1 MASFSTLI
9 LPIAALCGVV
19 ILLPWLLLPRSSTSH
34 RRLAGVILA
43 TALTTWIAGAL
54 ILAPLHAALN
64 GGLGTEPLPILALH
78 YLARS
83 SRFAMLWGPLLALV
97 WLIRAQEMNRRVGL
111 KMVEGKPRGF
121 GRTEAAMQRSMEG
134 K

>member
-9 LPIAALCGVV
+9 LPIATLCGVV

-43 TALTTWIAGAL
+43 TALTTWSSGAL
-54 ILAPLHAALN
+54 ILALLHASLN
-64 GGLGTEPLPILALH
+64 GGLGASAPLDLALQ

-83 SRFAMLWGPLLALV
+83 TLFAMLWGSLLALV

-111 KMVEGKPRGF
+111 KMVEG
-121 GRTEAAMQRSMEG
+121 
-134 K
+134 